1 MDYLWVAVAFLLG
14 FLAKQLGL
22 PALIGYL
29 AAGFGL
35 HALGVEPNPSLQSLA
50 DLGVTLLLFTIGLK
64 INIRSLFKTEIWGSA
79 GAHMLMI
86 LLLTLGNSL
95 LLGYFGFAYF
105 VDLEIVTAA
114 LIGFAVSFSS
124 TVCAVQ
130 ILEERGELRARH
142 GQVAMGILIIQDIA
156 AVIFVSI
163 AAADPPSW
171 WALSLLLLP
180 LIRPVLF
187 RLLDGCGHGEML
199 TLAGIFLALSGA
211 EIFELVGLKGHL
223 GALVGALLI
232 SHHSQAAELSK
243 ALLGFKDIFLIG
255 FFLSIGFI
263 ALPTVDMLLVA
274 LVMAIALPLKSA
286 LFFIWQTGFK
296 LRSRTAFL
304 SALSLSNYSEFGLIV
319 CAAAVSYG
327 LLADEWV
334 VIMALAVSLSFVF
347 ASLLNSRAHTL
358 YTSWAKYL
366 KHFERRQRLSDDR
379 ISQPEG
385 RILVVGMGRVG
396 TGAYQSL
403 KHDLHLDVCGLDV
416 DLQRVAAHQ
425 KLGRN
430 VVVADAEDPDFWA
443 RINLNQVQL
452 IMLTM
457 PNLQDILQATQQ
469 LRATNYAG
477 KLASIVHYEDERDIL
492 LEAGV
497 DVVFNHYL
505 NAGAG
510 FAERSIHLLDDS
522 SLPVVD

>member
-14 FLAKQLGL
+14 FFAKQLGL
-22 PALIGYL
+22 PGLIGYL

-35 HALGVEPNPSLQSLA
+35 HALGVEPSPSLQSLA

-64 INIRSLFKTEIWGSA
+64 INIRTLFKTEIWGSA
-79 GAHMLMI
+79 SAHMLMI
-86 LLLTLGNSL
+86 LLLTLCNSL
-95 LLGYFGFAYF
+95 LLGYLGFAYF
-105 VDLEIVTAA
+105 TDLDFTTAA

-156 AVIFVSI
+156 AVVFVSL
-163 AAADPPSW
+163 AAVTAPSW
-171 WALSLLLLP
+171 WALGLLALP
-180 LIRPVLF
+180 LIRPILY

-199 TLAGIFLALSGA
+199 TLAGFFLALSGA
-211 EIFELVGLKGHL
+211 ELFELVGLKGHL
-223 GALVGALLI
+223 GALVVALLI

-263 ALPTVDMLLVA
+263 ALPTLDMLLVA
-274 LVMAIALPLKSA
+274 VIMAIALPLKSA
-286 LFFIWQTGFK
+286 LFFFWQTGFK

-304 SALSLSNYSEFGLIV
+304 SALSLANYSEFGLIV
-319 CAAAVSYG
+319 CSAAVSYG

-347 ASLLNSRAHTL
+347 TSLVNARAHAL
-358 YTSWAKYL
+358 YTAWSSGL
-366 KHFERRQRLSDDR
+366 KRFERRQRLPDDR
-379 ISQPEG
+379 VSQPEG
-385 RILVVGMGRVG
+385 EILVVGMGRVG
-396 TGAYQSL
+396 TGAYESL
-403 KHDLHLDVCGLDV
+403 KHDLHRDVCGLDV
-416 DLQRVAAHQ
+416 DSQRVAAHQ

-443 RINLNQVQL
+443 RINLIQVQL

-457 PNLQDILQATQQ
+457 PNCQDILEAAQQ
-469 LRATNYAG
+469 LRSANYSG
-477 KLASIVHYEDERDIL
+477 KLASIVHYEDEKNL
-492 LEAGV
+492 LLAAGV

-510 FAERSIHLLDDS
+510 LAERSTQLLTDKVS
-522 SLPVVD
+522 PVGD